1 MGLEVAMRVL
11 PCRTVGL
18 SRFTGKALFSWL
30 ANELLGLLVLAGL
43 GRITYLP
50 LSYRSWLK
58 GYPKLP

>member
-1 MGLEVAMRVL
+1 MRVL